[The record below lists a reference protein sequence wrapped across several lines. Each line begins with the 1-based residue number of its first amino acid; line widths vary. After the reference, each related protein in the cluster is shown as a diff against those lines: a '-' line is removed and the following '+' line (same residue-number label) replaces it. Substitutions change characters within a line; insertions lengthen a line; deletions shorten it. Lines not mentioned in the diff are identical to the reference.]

1 MANVKVKLNSAGV
14 RELLLSDEVMSA
26 CTEQAEKISAKAGDG
41 FGINTR
47 KGKRRAIAQV
57 KTETTSAWR
66 RCLKDNVLL
75 KCLRS

>member
-1 MANVKVKLNSAGV
+1 MGKVKVSLNSAGV

-26 CTEQAEKISAKAGDG
+26 CTEQAEKISAKAGEG

-57 KTETTSAWR
+57 KTETVSAYFK
-66 RCLKDNVLL
+66 CLKENTLL